1 MRENNYNSGMV
12 SLDSMADKIGDFP
25 TLPTIYT
32 SLLEIL
38 SNPRS
43 TVQDVANI
51 ILKDQASTLKI
62 LKIVNSV
69 SYGLQSRVDTISQ
82 AIFYIGFSEIKNIV
96 LTLSVIDVFS
106 NTKSLTHFSIVDFWK
121 HSIAVGIIS
130 KKLGKL
136 IGIKNTENF
145 FLAGIV
151 HDIGKLF
158 FINTFTDE
166 YNKIVKYAHDNKLI
180 IYEAENNIYGFN
192 HMDIGEML
200 ADKWQLPATINHA
213 IKYHHSKNIG
223 EGTPDLT
230 LCVHLADV
238 IARIMELG
246 NPGDNIVYPP
256 CEEIW
261 NVLKIP
267 PDTFAKMYNSI
278 ISEYRQSVGIL
289 LLK

>member
-1 MRENNYNSGMV
+1 MSDSLELNKMV
-12 SLDSMADKIGDFP
+12 DKLGEFP

-32 SLLEIL
+32 SLLETL

-43 TVQDVANI
+43 TVQDVAEV
-51 ILKDQASTLKI
+51 ILKDQSSTLKI

-69 SYGLQSRVDTISQ
+69 AYGLQSRVDTISQ

-96 LTLSVIDVFS
+96 LTLSVIDVFT
-106 NTKSLTHFSIVDFWK
+106 NTKSLTYFNLVDFWK

-130 KKLGKL
+130 RKLAKL
-136 IGIKNTENF
+136 IGIKNTENY

-158 FINTFTDE
+158 FIHTFGDE
-166 YNKIVKYAHDNKLI
+166 YNKVVKYGLDNKLVI
-180 IYEAENNIYGFN
+180 WDSENKVYGFN

-213 IKYHHSKNIG
+213 IKYHHSNRIG
-223 EGTPDLT
+223 EGTPELT
-230 LCVHLADV
+230 VCVHLADV

-246 NPGDNIVYPP
+246 NPGDNQVYPP
-256 CEEIW
+256 SEEVWKIL
-261 NVLKIP
+261 NIP

-278 ISEYRQSVGIL
+278 ITEYRQSVGIL

>member
-1 MRENNYNSGMV
+1 MTGKLDISTMV
-12 SLDSMADKIGDFP
+12 DKIGDFP

-32 SLLEIL
+32 SLLEAL

-43 TVQDVANI
+43 TVQDIADI
-51 ILKDQASTLKI
+51 ILKDQSSTLKI

-69 SYGLQSRVDTISQ
+69 AYGLQSSVDTISQ

-106 NTKSLTHFSIVDFWK
+106 NIKSLAYFNIVDFWK

-130 KKLGKL
+130 KKLAKL
-136 IGIKNTENF
+136 IGIKNTENY
-145 FLAGIV
+145 FLAGVV

-158 FINTFTDE
+158 FIRTFGEE
-166 YNKIVKYAHDNKLI
+166 YDKIIKYGLDNKLLI
-180 IYEAENNIYGFN
+180 RDAESKIYGFT
-192 HMDIGEML
+192 HTDVGEML
-200 ADKWQLPATINHA
+200 ADKWQLPSSINHA
-213 IKYHHSKNIG
+213 IKYHHSQGIG
-223 EGTPDLT
+223 KGTPELT
-230 LCVHLADV
+230 ACVHLADV

-246 NPGDNIVYPP
+246 NPGDNLVYTPS
-256 CEEIW
+256 EEVWKIL
-261 NVLKIP
+261 NIP

>member
-1 MRENNYNSGMV
+1 MV
-12 SLDSMADKIGDFP
+12 DKIADFP

-32 SLLEIL
+32 SLLEVL
-38 SNPRS
+38 SNSRS
-43 TVQDVANI
+43 TVQDVADI
-51 ILKDQASTLKI
+51 ILNDQSSTLKI
-62 LKIVNSV
+62 LKLVNSV
-69 SYGLQSRVDTISQ
+69 FYGLQSRVDTISQ

-106 NTKSLTHFSIVDFWK
+106 NTKSLTYFNLVDFWK
-121 HSIAVGIIS
+121 HSIAVGIVSRKIA
-130 KKLGKL
+130 KL
-136 IGIKNTENF
+136 IGIKNTENY

-158 FINTFTDE
+158 FINTFSEE
-166 YNKIVKYAHDNKLI
+166 YNKVVKYALDNKLI
-180 IYEAENNIYGFN
+180 IWEAENKIYGFN

-213 IKYHHSKNIG
+213 IKYHHSKDIG
-223 EGTPDLT
+223 SGTPETT
-230 LCVHLADV
+230 LCVHIADI

-246 NPGDNIVYPP
+246 NPGDNLVYPP
-256 CEEIW
+256 SQEVWEIL
-261 NVLKIP
+261 NIP